1 MDRRN
6 HWVAAGLAVVS
17 IGLAGCGVG
26 KAEYGEVSQQGPAQV
41 APLQGNSDINRVTLT
56 PQAASKLGVKTAAV
70 SAPAMP
76 AATDGATAAP
86 ETSVPIDAVIYDK
99 DGKTWVYVVD
109 GTRSFERQAV
119 SVARV
124 DGDTAVL
131 SSGPKPGVQV
141 VTVGAQELLGAE
153 LGVAGE

>member
-17 IGLAGCGVG
+17 LALAGCGV
-26 KAEYGEVSQQGPAQV
+26 ARTEYGEVSQSGPAQLV
-41 APLQGNSDINRVTLT
+41 PVTGTDLNRVTLT
-56 PQAASKLGVKTAAV
+56 ADAAAKLGVQTAPVDAGV
-70 SAPAMP
+70 MP
-76 AATDGATAAP
+76 ALSDASGAAP
-86 ETSVPIDAVIYDK
+86 ETTVPVAAVIYDK
-99 DGKTWVYVVD
+99 DGNTWVYMV
-109 GTRSFERQAV
+109 TQSLTYERQAV
-119 SVARV
+119 SIARV

-131 SSGPKPGVQV
+131 RSGPKPGTKV